1 LRAYPVTTPPQ
12 KLITGTAGSINAS
25 GFSSTPN
32 YGLTLSWEAVFSSKK
47 LPMCYLLRYKD
58 CGFIYNY
65 LILQARLPRLE
76 LGTYGLEVTPRSPYE
91 LAMSKDK

>member
-1 LRAYPVTTPPQ
+1 
-12 KLITGTAGSINAS
+12 
-25 GFSSTPN
+25 
-32 YGLTLSWEAVFSSKK
+32 
-47 LPMCYLLRYKD
+47 
-58 CGFIYNY
+58 